1 MKNLFES
8 ETVEEVISRIDRLQP
23 TAERQWGKMDVAQ
36 MMAHCS
42 RAMDMAI
49 GTANLPRVMIG
60 RLIGR
65 FVKPIY
71 INEKPFSKSSPT
83 AKELVISDRRD
94 YAREQQQLKEKVR
107 QFHLGGEAKCTRHAH
122 PFFGPLTP
130 QEWARG
136 CYKHLDHHLRQFG
149 A

>member
-71 INEKPFSKSSPT
+71 INEKHFRK
-83 AKELVISDRRD
+83 VVRRP
-94 YAREQQQLKEKVR
+94 RN
-107 QFHLGGEAKCTRHAH
+107 
-122 PFFGPLTP
+122 
-130 QEWARG
+130 W
-136 CYKHLDHHLRQFG
+136 
-149 A
+149 